1 MDSPHLLHL
10 GFLLL
15 ALAALCPSIAMPT
28 VGPAEGSTTVTV
40 YHCKDYK
47 SCTCKSRENN
57 FKNFTII
64 AETQNKTFS
73 DVLIELVT
81 NETHMTVCFEQE
93 NSCLEGIYGVFWQ
106 KAGGAGLSCGILNY
120 GENGRGNIN
129 TEEKNICCEAETNIW
144 RHNPTLRCYTQK
156 SHSKPITLP
165 VESPGNPELLTSSKK
180 TSIGILLSFLFVGVC
195 AGCAATYYFLW
206 RRRGQALSQ
215 YRQTSNEGNLE
226 HL

>member
-1 MDSPHLLHL
+1 
-10 GFLLL
+10 
-15 ALAALCPSIAMPT
+15 MPT
-28 VGPAEGSTTVTV
+28 VGPAEGREDSSSGSTTVTV

-73 DVLIELVT
+73 DVLTELVT

-120 GENGRGNIN
+120 GENGRGNTN

-144 RHNPTLRCYTQK
+144 RHNPTLKCYTQK

-165 VESPGNPELLTSSKK
+165 VDSPGNPELLTSSKK
-180 TSIGILLSFLFVGVC
+180 TSIGILLSLLFAGVC
-195 AGCAATYYFLW
+195 AGCVATCYVLR
-206 RRRGQALSQ
+206 RRRGQAVSQ
-215 YRQTSNEGNLE
+215 YRQASNEENLE
-226 HL
+226 RL